1 MREEEALAL
10 VDEQGIVRHDGE
22 VEQHLVDLAVA
33 ISAHGD
39 DVLSVGIEQARYF
52 GGVVTWGN
60 GVAGP
65 EVEEVA
71 KEAEH
76 VGSAALKIAEKALE
90 RRLRAVDVGGDK
102 VFHCFINGE
111 R

>member
-1 MREEEALAL
+1 M
-10 VDEQGIVRHDGE
+10 
-22 VEQHLVDLAVA
+22 
-33 ISAHGD
+33 
-39 DVLSVGIEQARYF
+39 
-52 GGVVTWGN
+52 TWGN

-76 VGSAALKIAEKALE
+76 VGSAALKIAEEALE

-102 VFHCFINGE
+102 VFHC
-111 R
+111 